1 VIKEYILSR
10 IGFALNR
17 RNAARQCDH

>member
-17 RNAARQCDH
+17 NAARQCDH